1 MNTFVQ
7 FSRRIRCQV
16 YRANVGGQPTVRV
29 YDGEVEESLD
39 LLDDVD
45 VLDIVSD
52 MVLHALTGRVSGI
65 ENAEGHLGE
74 IYKAGRGALQ
84 IGNGR
89 GRCRPVYVV
98 ATYTAPAIT
107 TAARCCEKSLP
118 CSLQTARLK
127 SSKVQ
132 SWPEHTA
139 TSTVRTVGV
148 GGVHGAAYPL
158 PLVRSCPLTSHP

>member
-98 ATYTAPAIT
+98 ATYTATRYYNRRAVLREV
-107 TAARCCEKSLP
+107 AALLVANRQAEILE
-118 CSLQTARLK
+118 
-127 SSKVQ
+127 SSVL
-132 SWPEHTA
+132 A
-139 TSTVRTVGV
+139 
-148 GGVHGAAYPL
+148 
-158 PLVRSCPLTSHP
+158 